1 MSGTKFLSVCGAM
14 FGSRLSSG
22 AVRASIRR
30 SSGCS
35 SGRGAGP
42 LLCRLA
48 LMIVAIG
55 CSKPVEE
62 GQGGGPEPFLHQQ
75 APFLE
80 PQAPFLPPKVEV
92 PSTCGDPAIRARFEA
107 CKAAAGKHEQAPCEA
122 AGGTWGR
129 IGLHEGC
136 DCPTGQGDCP
146 CTRAEDCL
154 AECVSYANGRG
165 CPEAKAAGTW
175 RCAAYHDVV
184 GCHCFLDHKGEMG
197 SICVD

>member
-1 MSGTKFLSVCGAM
+1 MSGTKFPHVCGAM
-14 FGSRLSSG
+14 FGSRLFSG

-55 CSKPVEE
+55 CSKPIEE
-62 GQGGGPEPFLHQQ
+62 GQGGGTGPFLQ
-75 APFLE
+75 
-80 PQAPFLPPKVEV
+80 PQAPFLPPKVDV
-92 PSTCGDPAIRARFEA
+92 PHPCGDAAFQALFAA
-107 CKAAAGKHEQAPCEA
+107 CKAAAGKMEQVPCEA

-136 DCPTGQGDCP
+136 NCPTGQGDCP
-146 CTRAEDCL
+146 CARTGDCL
-154 AECVSYANGRG
+154 AECVLDPGSRG
-165 CPEAKAAGTW
+165 CPETVTGGQW
-175 RCAAYHDVV
+175 RCSAYHDVV
-184 GCHCFLDHKGEMG
+184 GCFCYLGEDGAMG